1 MDLNISE
8 KFIIFLVTFM
18 MTITRCIYNMELIYL
33 FGFRTERR
41 FTLEHFKLQ
50 FETAKNA
57 FCRRRPVAEQFLEQ
71 LHEVFGR
78 KQRIRVRSGKFQ
90 TR

>member
-1 MDLNISE
+1 M
-8 KFIIFLVTFM
+8 F
-18 MTITRCIYNMELIYL
+18 TITRCIYDMELIYL
-33 FGFRTERR
+33 FAFRTERR
-41 FTLEHFKLQ
+41 FALEHFKLQ
-50 FETAKNA
+50 CETAENA

-78 KQRIRVRSGKFQ
+78 EQRIRVRSGQFQ